1 MNCCIA
7 VREINQLRL
16 AALPPEQKVNEYVS
30 ERRAETYGK
39 RLVADLAGFVV
50 FWPTI
55 MDEPVLGPITIPRI
69 FAPSV
74 FCRGPL
80 QSLTRSGRKRPSCRR
95 GFEASS
101 DPAVTFE
108 FRESWPPVVRSGIE
122 ARRIPERL

>member
-55 MDEPVLGPITIPRI
+55 MDDRAGPGSHNNSENFRPLRILPWSTSVLNPVGPQTAFLPKR
-69 FAPSV
+69 V
-74 FCRGPL
+74 RG
-80 QSLTRSGRKRPSCRR
+80 QQRSR
-95 GFEASS
+95 GH
-101 DPAVTFE
+101 
-108 FRESWPPVVRSGIE
+108 
-122 ARRIPERL
+122 L